1 MTPPT
6 TAPLHI
12 VSSDGA
18 PPTVPSTRVPPPSPA
33 PAADRDAADL
43 RAHLQSAGWA
53 ADAAVCYRML
63 KWQRANNLDDVT
75 AARTI
80 GLPHIGHEVF
90 ARLRENRK
98 PIGVGAHWPALQ
110 ELVVQAAAQARFDAM
125 VAVRPD
131 ATPATEPVAVIP
143 APAAR
148 LATRSPSTVAAAA
161 AACPV
166 APSVAVQTSGPDI
179 VKLARIIESES
190 TRDADN
196 RSTRTRATAQ
206 LVAGAMTELKITKWM
221 LARKLASIGGAQP
234 DATMIRRWDQRLR
247 LYERITGTPTSTL
260 AVSAREVVDACLP
273 ALAASITDELGHR
286 GDGNHKRTAS
296 TARRILAAATA
307 LATPQQIER
316 SYKRTF
322 AGARSL
328 ANLLAHLDANA
339 RGQAPDLKLLEA
351 WAWRIDAYLPLIR
364 SLDKATKPIP
374 ARPASAP
381 VEPVASAAATT
392 TSPSSAP
399 AGSRGSVTVDDE
411 RIIGRPVLLADGRL
425 RVTVARTVRVET
437 KISFSDPLWAA
448 AMVAVNANA

>member
-18 PPTVPSTRVPPPSPA
+18 PPTVPSTRVPLPSPA

-63 KWQRANNLDDVT
+63 KWQRANNYDDVT

-131 ATPATEPVAVIP
+131 ATPATEPVAATP

-148 LATRSPSTVAAAA
+148 PATRSPSTTAV
-161 AACPV
+161 ACPV
-166 APSVAVQTSGPDI
+166 APPVAVQTSGPDI
-179 VKLARIIESES
+179 VALARIIDSES

-234 DATMIRRWDQRLR
+234 NATMIRRWDQRLR
-247 LYERITGTPTSTL
+247 LYERTMGTPTSPL
-260 AVSAREVVDACLP
+260 AVSAREAVDACLP
-273 ALAASITDELGHR
+273 ALAASIIDELGHK
-286 GDGNHKRTAS
+286 GDGNHKRTAA
-296 TARRILAAATA
+296 TARRIRAGATA

-328 ANLLAHLDANA
+328 ATQLAHLDANA
-339 RGQAPDLKLLEA
+339 RGQAPDHKLLEA

-364 SLDKATKPIP
+364 SLDKATKPAP
-374 ARPASAP
+374 ARPAAAVAAP
-381 VEPVASAAATT
+381 VEPVALAATS
-392 TSPSSAP
+392 SPTPAP

-425 RVTVARTVRVET
+425 RVMVARTVRVET

>member
-18 PPTVPSTRVPPPSPA
+18 PPTVPSTRVPLPSPA

-131 ATPATEPVAVIP
+131 AAPATEPVAATP

-148 LATRSPSTVAAAA
+148 PATRSPSTTA

-166 APSVAVQTSGPDI
+166 APPVAVQASAPDI
-179 VKLARIIESES
+179 VALARIIESES

-206 LVAGAMTELKITKWM
+206 LIAGVMTELKITKWM

-234 DATMIRRWDQRLR
+234 NATMIRRWDQRLR
-247 LYERITGTPTSTL
+247 LYERITGMPTSTL
-260 AVSAREVVDACLP
+260 AVSAREAVAASLP
-273 ALAASITDELGHR
+273 VLAVSITDEIG
-286 GDGNHKRTAS
+286 HKRTAS

-328 ANLLAHLDANA
+328 ANLLAQLDANA
-339 RGQAPDLKLLEA
+339 RGQAPDDKLLEV

-364 SLDKATKPIP
+364 SLDKATKPAP

-381 VEPVASAAATT
+381 VEPVALAAT

>member
-1 MTPPT
+1 V
-6 TAPLHI
+6 PL
-12 VSSDGA
+12 
-18 PPTVPSTRVPPPSPA
+18 PSPA

-131 ATPATEPVAVIP
+131 AAPATEPVAATS

-148 LATRSPSTVAAAA
+148 PTTRSPSTTTVVAAAA

-166 APSVAVQTSGPDI
+166 APSVAVQTSSPDI

-206 LVAGAMTELKITKWM
+206 LVAGAMTELKISKWT
-221 LARKLASIGGAQP
+221 LARKLASVGGAQP
-234 DATMIRRWDQRLR
+234 DATTIRRWDQRLR
-247 LYERITGTPTSTL
+247 LYERTMGTPTSTL
-260 AVSAREVVDACLP
+260 AVSAREAVDACLP
-273 ALAASITDELGHR
+273 ALAASITDELGHK
-286 GDGNHKRTAS
+286 GDGNHKRTAA
-296 TARRILAAATA
+296 TARRIRAGATA

-328 ANLLAHLDANA
+328 ATQLAHLDANA
-339 RGQAPDLKLLEA
+339 RGQAPDHKLLEA

-364 SLDKATKPIP
+364 SLDKATKPAP
-374 ARPASAP
+374 ARPAAAVAAP
-381 VEPVASAAATT
+381 VEPVASAA
-392 TSPSSAP
+392 TSSPTPAP

-411 RIIGRPVLLADGRL
+411 RIVGRPVLLADGRL

>member
-18 PPTVPSTRVPPPSPA
+18 PPTVPSTRVPLPSPA

-131 ATPATEPVAVIP
+131 AAPATEPVAATP

-148 LATRSPSTVAAAA
+148 AATRSPSTTA

-166 APSVAVQTSGPDI
+166 APPVTVQASAPDI
-179 VKLARIIESES
+179 VALARIIESES

-206 LVAGAMTELKITKWM
+206 LVAGAMIELKITKWM
-221 LARKLASIGGAQP
+221 LARKLASVGGAQP
-234 DATMIRRWDQRLR
+234 NATMIRRWDQRLR

-260 AVSAREVVDACLP
+260 AVSAREAIDACLP
-273 ALAASITDELGHR
+273 ALAASIVDELGHK
-286 GDGNHKRTAS
+286 GDGNHKRTAA
-296 TARRILAAATA
+296 TARRIRAGATA

-339 RGQAPDLKLLEA
+339 RGQAPDDKLLEV
-351 WAWRIDAYLPLIR
+351 WSRRVDAYLPLIR
-364 SLDKATKPIP
+364 SLDKATKPAP

-381 VEPVASAAATT
+381 VEPVASAATTT

-425 RVTVARTVRVET
+425 RVTVARTVRIEA

>member
-18 PPTVPSTRVPPPSPA
+18 PPTVPSTRVPLPSPA

-131 ATPATEPVAVIP
+131 AAPAKESVAATP

-148 LATRSPSTVAAAA
+148 PATRSPSTTA

-166 APSVAVQTSGPDI
+166 APPVTVQASAPDI
-179 VKLARIIESES
+179 VALARIIESES

-206 LVAGAMTELKITKWM
+206 LVAGAMTELKITKWT
-221 LARKLASIGGAQP
+221 LARKLASIGGVLP
-234 DATMIRRWDQRLR
+234 DATTIRRWDQRLR

-260 AVSAREVVDACLP
+260 AVSAREAVDACLP

-296 TARRILAAATA
+296 TARRIRAAATA

-322 AGARSL
+322 AGARAL
-328 ANLLAHLDANA
+328 ATQLAHLDANA
-339 RGQAPDLKLLEA
+339 RGRAPDDKLLEV
-351 WAWRIDAYLPLIR
+351 WSWRVDAYLPLIR
-364 SLDKATKPIP
+364 SLDKATKPTL
-374 ARPASAP
+374 ARPASVP

-448 AMVAVNANA
+448 AMAAVNANA

>member
-18 PPTVPSTRVPPPSPA
+18 PPTVPSTRVPLPSPA

-131 ATPATEPVAVIP
+131 AAPATEPVAATP

-148 LATRSPSTVAAAA
+148 PATRSPSATAA

-166 APSVAVQTSGPDI
+166 APPVTVQASGPDI
-179 VKLARIIESES
+179 VALARIIESES

-206 LVAGAMTELKITKWM
+206 LVAGAMIELKITKWM
-221 LARKLASIGGAQP
+221 LARKLASVGGAQP
-234 DATMIRRWDQRLR
+234 NATMIRRWDQRLR

-260 AVSAREVVDACLP
+260 AVSAREAIDACLP
-273 ALAASITDELGHR
+273 ALAASIVDELGHK
-286 GDGNHKRTAS
+286 GDGNHKRTAA
-296 TARRILAAATA
+296 TARRIRAGATA

-328 ANLLAHLDANA
+328 ANLLAQLDANA
-339 RGQAPDLKLLEA
+339 RGQAPDHKLLEA

-364 SLDKATKPIP
+364 SLDKATKPAP
-374 ARPASAP
+374 ARPAASVAVP
-381 VEPVASAAATT
+381 AGPVASAAT
-392 TSPSSAP
+392 TSTPVP
-399 AGSRGSVTVDDE
+399 AGTRGSVTVDDE

>member
-18 PPTVPSTRVPPPSPA
+18 PPTVPSTRVPLPSPA

-90 ARLRENRK
+90 VRLRENRK

-131 ATPATEPVAVIP
+131 AAPATEPVAATP

-148 LATRSPSTVAAAA
+148 LATRSPSTATAA

-166 APSVAVQTSGPDI
+166 APPVTVQASAPDI
-179 VKLARIIESES
+179 VALARIIESES

-206 LVAGAMTELKITKWM
+206 LVAGAMTELKITKWT
-221 LARKLASIGGAQP
+221 LARKLASIGGVLP

-260 AVSAREVVDACLP
+260 AVSAREAVDACLP
-273 ALAASITDELGHR
+273 ALAASIIDELGHK
-286 GDGNHKRTAS
+286 GDGNHKRTAA
-296 TARRILAAATA
+296 TARRIRAGATA

-328 ANLLAHLDANA
+328 ATQLAHLDANA
-339 RGQAPDLKLLEA
+339 RGQAPDHKLLEA

-374 ARPASAP
+374 VRPASAP

>member
-18 PPTVPSTRVPPPSPA
+18 PPTVPSTRVPLPSPA

-131 ATPATEPVAVIP
+131 AAPATEPVAATP

-148 LATRSPSTVAAAA
+148 PATRSPSATAA

-166 APSVAVQTSGPDI
+166 APPVTVQASGPDI
-179 VKLARIIESES
+179 VALARIIESES

-206 LVAGAMTELKITKWM
+206 LIAGVMTELKITKWM
-221 LARKLASIGGAQP
+221 LARKLASVGGAQP
-234 DATMIRRWDQRLR
+234 NATMIRRWDQRLR

-260 AVSAREVVDACLP
+260 AVSAREAVAASLP
-273 ALAASITDELGHR
+273 VLAVSITDEIG
-286 GDGNHKRTAS
+286 HKRTAS

-328 ANLLAHLDANA
+328 ANLLAQLDANA
-339 RGQAPDLKLLEA
+339 RGQAPDDKLLEV
-351 WAWRIDAYLPLIR
+351 WSWRVDAYLPLIR
-364 SLDKATKPIP
+364 SLDKATKPAP
-374 ARPASAP
+374 ARPAASVAVP
-381 VEPVASAAATT
+381 AGPVASAAT
-392 TSPSSAP
+392 TSTPVP
-399 AGSRGSVTVDDE
+399 AGTRGSVTVDDE

>member
-18 PPTVPSTRVPPPSPA
+18 PPTVPSTRVPLPSPA
-33 PAADRDAADL
+33 PATDRDAADL

-131 ATPATEPVAVIP
+131 AAPATEPVAATP

-148 LATRSPSTVAAAA
+148 PATRSPSTTA

-166 APSVAVQTSGPDI
+166 APPVAVQASAPDI
-179 VKLARIIESES
+179 VALARIIESES

-206 LVAGAMTELKITKWM
+206 LIAGVMTELKITKWM
-221 LARKLASIGGAQP
+221 LARKLASVGGAQP
-234 DATMIRRWDQRLR
+234 NATMIRRWDQRLR

-260 AVSAREVVDACLP
+260 AVSAREAVDACLP
-273 ALAASITDELGHR
+273 ALAASIVDELGHK
-286 GDGNHKRTAS
+286 GDGNHKRTAA
-296 TARRILAAATA
+296 TARRIRAGATA

-328 ANLLAHLDANA
+328 ANLLAQLDANA
-339 RGQAPDLKLLEA
+339 RGQAPDDKLLEV
-351 WAWRIDAYLPLIR
+351 WSWRVDAYLPLIR
-364 SLDKATKPIP
+364 SLDKATKPAP

-381 VEPVASAAATT
+381 VEPVALAAT

>member
-18 PPTVPSTRVPPPSPA
+18 PPTVPSTRVPLPSPA

-131 ATPATEPVAVIP
+131 AAPATEPVAATP

-148 LATRSPSTVAAAA
+148 AATRSPSTTA

-166 APSVAVQTSGPDI
+166 APPVTVQASAPDI
-179 VKLARIIESES
+179 VALARIIESES

-206 LVAGAMTELKITKWM
+206 LVAGAMIELKITKWM
-221 LARKLASIGGAQP
+221 LARKLASVGGAQP
-234 DATMIRRWDQRLR
+234 NATMIRRWDQRLR

-260 AVSAREVVDACLP
+260 AVSAREAVDACLP
-273 ALAASITDELGHR
+273 ALAASIVDELGHK
-286 GDGNHKRTAS
+286 GDGNHKRTAA
-296 TARRILAAATA
+296 TARRIRAGATA

-339 RGQAPDLKLLEA
+339 RGQAPDDKLLEV
-351 WAWRIDAYLPLIR
+351 WSRRVDAYLPLIR
-364 SLDKATKPIP
+364 SLDKATKPAP

-381 VEPVASAAATT
+381 VEPVASAATTT

-425 RVTVARTVRVET
+425 RVTVARTVRIEA

>member
-18 PPTVPSTRVPPPSPA
+18 PPTVPSTRVPLPSPA

-131 ATPATEPVAVIP
+131 AAPATEPVAATP

-148 LATRSPSTVAAAA
+148 PATRSPSTTA

-166 APSVAVQTSGPDI
+166 APPVTVQASAPDI
-179 VKLARIIESES
+179 VALARIIESES

-206 LVAGAMTELKITKWM
+206 LVAGAMTDLKITKWM
-221 LARKLASIGGAQP
+221 LARKLASVGGVQP
-234 DATMIRRWDQRLR
+234 DATAIRRWDQRLR

-260 AVSAREVVDACLP
+260 AVSAREAVDACLP
-273 ALAASITDELGHR
+273 ALAASIVDELGH
-286 GDGNHKRTAS
+286 KRTAA
-296 TARRILAAATA
+296 TARRVRAAATA

-322 AGARSL
+322 AGARAL
-328 ANLLAHLDANA
+328 ANQLAHLDANA
-339 RGQAPDLKLLEA
+339 RGQAPDHKLLEA
-351 WAWRIDAYLPLIR
+351 WAWRVDAYLPLVR
-364 SLDKATKPIP
+364 SLDRTTKPAP
-374 ARPASAP
+374 ATATPVVSTAAATASAP
-381 VEPVASAAATT
+381 T
-392 TSPSSAP
+392 P
-399 AGSRGSVTVDDE
+399 AGSRGSVIVDDE